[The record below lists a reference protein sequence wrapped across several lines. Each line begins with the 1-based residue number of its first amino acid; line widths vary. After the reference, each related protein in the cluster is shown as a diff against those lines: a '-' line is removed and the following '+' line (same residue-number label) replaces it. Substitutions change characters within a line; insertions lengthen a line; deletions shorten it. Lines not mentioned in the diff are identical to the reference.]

1 MMNKKKSHETTYS
14 VHLFW
19 LKFSFHDCFI
29 IFSHLSVKDTY
40 NTVALKLHIKDAK

>member
-1 MMNKKKSHETTYS
+1 MMNKKKAMKQPIQCTF
-14 VHLFW
+14 FW